1 VQRIQ
6 TLRSGDKTM
15 TTFRQSA
22 LALLTL
28 AMLSTAGAAN
38 ASTQGTLGATSTG
51 SVSITATVPNR
62 AQITGLSDIAFTN
75 VDPASTA
82 TNAQNVCVWSNTS
95 TKGYTITASG
105 SGTAG
110 AFTLSSAALPTIPY
124 SVQWNASSGQSS
136 GTALTSGTASA
147 SLTTTA
153 TKPTCSSAPTTTSS
167 LIVSI
172 AATDLQSMVAT
183 ASYTGTLTLLVTPQ

>member
-1 VQRIQ
+1 MRFEV
-6 TLRSGDKTM
+6 GNETM
-15 TTFRQSA
+15 TILSRSASA
-22 LALLTL
+22 LVTL
-28 AMLSTAGAAN
+28 AMLSTAGVAN
-38 ASTQGTLGATSTG
+38 ASTQGTLGATSSG
-51 SVSITATVPNR
+51 SVTITATVPNR
-62 AQITGLSDIAFTN
+62 AQITGLADVAFTN
-75 VDPASTA
+75 VDPATTA

-105 SGTAG
+105 SGTGG